1 MEFQKLRLTKLGVVL
16 VVDAAVLVAVW
27 VVLLSLLGS
36 GANRLIHL
44 LPIVAAAF
52 VAVALWKRR
61 PKSRIKFL
69 ENNQTVF
76 IAEADV
82 RLCYG
87 CRRELKPDQA
97 KARCSVTAT
106 HEVHAVCADVL
117 LRGKCPQCGNSLLP
131 ERLRAAG

>member
-27 VVLLSLLGS
+27 VVLLFFLGS
-36 GANRLIHL
+36 SANRPIHL
-44 LPIVAAAF
+44 LLIAAAVF
-52 VAVALWKRR
+52 VAVAFWKRR
-61 PKSRIKFL
+61 PQSRIKFL
-69 ENNQTVF
+69 PNDRTVF
-76 IAEADV
+76 VAEADV

-87 CRRELKPDQA
+87 CRKELKPDQA

>member
-16 VVDAAVLVAVW
+16 VVDSAILAAVW
-27 VVLLSLLGS
+27 VVLLVLLGIS
-36 GANRLIHL
+36 ANGLIHL
-44 LPIVAAAF
+44 LPIAATVF
-52 VAVALWKRR
+52 VAVAFWTRR
-61 PKSRIKFL
+61 PRSRIKFL
-69 ENNQTVF
+69 ENNKTVF

-87 CRRELKPDQA
+87 CRMELKPDQP

-106 HEVHAVCADVL
+106 HEVHSVCADVL

-131 ERLRAAG
+131 ERLRTAG